1 MSTNQ
6 HLKKTKASRSIYSEA
21 FKRMVVAEFESGLST
36 KATLKRKYGI
46 RGHSSLDRWLKKYGK
61 YDYIS
66 YSSTGRPLK
75 DKDQQRLKE
84 LEAELR
90 KKEKELEKRLKQKDA
105 ELAAYKRFIE
115 IAESELNIKIVKK
128 SGAKRSKK

>member
-6 HLKKTKASRSIYSEA
+6 GLTNRKRSPSTYSEA
-21 FKRMVVAEFESGLST
+21 FKRMIVAEFESGIIT
-36 KATLKRKYGI
+36 KANLKRKYGI
-46 RGHSSLDRWLKKYGK
+46 PGHSTLDRWLKKYGR

-75 DKDQQRLKE
+75 DKDQQRIKE

-90 KKEKELEKRLKQKDA
+90 KREKELEKQLKQKDA

>member
-6 HLKKTKASRSIYSEA
+6 RSRNKKSSPLKYGEA
-21 FKRMVVAEFESGLST
+21 FKRMVVAEFESGVLT
-36 KATLKRKYGI
+36 KANLKRKYGI
-46 RGHSSLDRWLKKYGK
+46 PGHSTLDRWLIKYGRYK
-61 YDYIS
+61 YL
-66 YSSTGRPLK
+66 SSSSIGRPLK
-75 DKDQQRLKE
+75 DKDQQRIKE

-90 KKEKELEKRLKQKDA
+90 KREKELERQLKQKDA

>member
-6 HLKKTKASRSIYSEA
+6 ELSNEKASQLIYSEA
-21 FKRMVVAEFESGLST
+21 FKRMIVAEFESGIIT
-36 KATLKRKYGI
+36 KAALKRKYGI
-46 RGHSSLDRWLKKYGK
+46 AGHSTLDRWLKKYGR

-75 DKDQQRLKE
+75 DKDQQRIKE

-90 KKEKELEKRLKQKDA
+90 KREKELEKQLKQKDA
-105 ELAAYKRFIE
+105 ELLAYKRFIE